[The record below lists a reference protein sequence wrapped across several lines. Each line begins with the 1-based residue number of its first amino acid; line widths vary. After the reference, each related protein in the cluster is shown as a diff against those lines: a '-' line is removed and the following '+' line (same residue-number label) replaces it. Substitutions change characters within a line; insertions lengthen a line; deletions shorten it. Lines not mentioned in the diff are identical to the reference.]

1 MLSLVEISFQIS
13 IVALMKE
20 SCKKKQ
26 TIFRNSIQNI
36 NTLIY
41 IKLVTYCCSNLIYLT
56 RTLQLFKKKKKKDSE
71 RQIRSLTFFSS
82 IG

>member
-56 RTLQLFKKKKKKDSE
+56 RTLQLFKKKKKKKIQKGKS
-71 RQIRSLTFFSS
+71 
-82 IG
+82 GV